1 MGTFLSN
8 IRQITHTKRLRSWI
22 FALWPRASSTNPWVS
37 TRRRW
42 RFLPLDLLG
51 SYSMPRPS
59 PPTPVVLTD
68 WLSTTPA
75 LGSGSRLI
83 RTRTRLRRAECI
95 LHPLEG
101 TVEPPSPEIVVD
113 GLPGRKVV
121 GQQAP
126 GAAASQDVE
135 DGVYDLTQG
144 VQPGSSGCV
153 RCGQMG
159 LYVRPLFLGEVG
171 RVCLSHTC

>member
-1 MGTFLSN
+1 M
-8 IRQITHTKRLRSWI
+8 
-22 FALWPRASSTNPWVS
+22 
-37 TRRRW
+37 
-42 RFLPLDLLG
+42 DLLG

-159 LYVRPLFLGEVG
+159 LYVRPLFLGCERSVG
-171 RVCLSHTC
+171 YVFLIRARVANHYPTNPFRTVSLRSSRKLASKKVLSKKAADRAAPP